1 MPSSVLPRRE
11 VSCAAAIDA
20 CFLAALPDGGSPGAR
35 MHWALTDG
43 TFVQP
48 ASSVGA
54 SVFTREVFERA
65 VDTCVPAA
73 ERYPPADSKC
83 EYSEAYSEN
92 AAGKTEMKQG
102 RTASCDF
109 LNSLL
114 AQINPTKYCM
124 RVRPYFPHASG
135 HTSNSLGLD

>member
-11 VSCAAAIDA
+11 ISCAAAIDA
-20 CFLAALPDGGSPGAR
+20 CFLAALPGGGSLGAR

-43 TFVQP
+43 AFVEP
-48 ASSVGA
+48 ASSMDA
-54 SVFTREVFERA
+54 SVFTREVFEWA
-65 VDTCVPAA
+65 VETCIPKAQ
-73 ERYPPADSKC
+73 RYPPVDTNC

-114 AQINPTKYCM
+114 AQINPRKYCM
-124 RVRPYFPHASG
+124 RVSPSSPPARMFPQASG
-135 HTSNSLGLD
+135 NG